1 MHCSAIRPVGNRGR
15 AFIQGGSLAGFA
27 RPGAPD
33 GRDTENV
40 SDAERP
46 PASVAVTLMLNDDAL
61 VGTVPVNASVAAL
74 KCSHVGKAAPFASV
88 AV

>member
-1 MHCSAIRPVGNRGR
+1 MPIAECGANVEMAWARWLAAFAI
-15 AFIQGGSLAGFA
+15 
-27 RPGAPD
+27 
-33 GRDTENV
+33 DTEKI

-46 PASVAVTLMLNDDAL
+46 PASVAVTLMLNGDAL
-61 VGTVPVNASVAAL
+61 VGTVPVNVSVAPL